1 MKFLKFKP
9 EMGYYLVENNGKK
22 YFVFDIYDNP
32 SVLHMYEVDDEDIKI
47 IIQHQGD
54 GLSLDELLIKKHQ
67 YDFVIDR
74 NEFVKNK
81 VIIQERGRK

>member
-1 MKFLKFKP
+1 
-9 EMGYYLVENNGKK
+9 
-22 YFVFDIYDNP
+22 
-32 SVLHMYEVDDEDIKI
+32 MYEVDDEDIKI